1 MNMKRELSNLEDS
14 WNQEYKFNLLKKKN
28 NKKGNNKKLFKRGR
42 PKGKEIIDKSNNN
55 NDKKEQ
61 IKGYRK
67 YKIENKIYFEFMEIL
82 SILKEYAHIDYENIL
97 LKDEQKQEFKT
108 NLNEFFKNKVR

>member
-1 MNMKRELSNLEDS
+1 
-14 WNQEYKFNLLKKKN
+14 
-28 NKKGNNKKLFKRGR
+28 
-42 PKGKEIIDKSNNN
+42 
-55 NDKKEQ
+55 
-61 IKGYRK
+61 
-67 YKIENKIYFEFMEIL
+67 MEIL

>member
-1 MNMKRELSNLEDS
+1 MKRELNNLEDS
-14 WNQEYKFNLLKKKN
+14 WNEGYKINKIKKKN
-28 NKKGNNKKLFKRGR
+28 NINHKKNFRRGR
-42 PKGKEIIDKSNNN
+42 PKGKEVNEKNNSSS
-55 NDKKEQ
+55 DKKEQ
-61 IKGYRK
+61 IKKYGK

-108 NLNEFFKNKVR
+108 NLNVFFKNNVR

>member
-1 MNMKRELSNLEDS
+1 MKRELNNLEDS
-14 WNQEYKFNLLKKKN
+14 WNEGYKINKIKKKN
-28 NKKGNNKKLFKRGR
+28 NSQLNNKKNFRRGR
-42 PKGKEIIDKSNNN
+42 PKGKEVLDKNSNN

-61 IKGYRK
+61 IKKHGK

-82 SILKEYAHIDYENIL
+82 SILKEYSHIDYENIV

-108 NLNEFFKNKVR
+108 NLNDFFKNNVR

>member
-1 MNMKRELSNLEDS
+1 MKRELNNLEDS
-14 WNQEYKFNLLKKKN
+14 WNEGYKIKKKN
-28 NKKGNNKKLFKRGR
+28 NSKLNNKKNFKRGR
-42 PKGKEIIDKSNNN
+42 PKGKEINDKNNNNN

-61 IKGYRK
+61 IKKYGK

-82 SILKEYAHIDYENIL
+82 SILKEYSHIDYENIV

-108 NLNEFFKNKVR
+108 NLNDFFKNNVR

>member
-1 MNMKRELSNLEDS
+1 MKRELNNLEDS
-14 WNQEYKFNLLKKKN
+14 WNEGYKINKIKKKN
-28 NKKGNNKKLFKRGR
+28 NSQLNTKKNFRRGR
-42 PKGKEIIDKSNNN
+42 PKGKEVLDKNSNK

-61 IKGYRK
+61 IKKYGK

-82 SILKEYAHIDYENIL
+82 SILKEYSHIDYENIV

-108 NLNEFFKNKVR
+108 NLNDFFKNNVR